1 MKTDV
6 LNKNSN
12 AFAQEI
18 SVRPNAVEYHGSSF
32 TLDNA
37 ADVGS
42 THIITDDAT
51 VTLPATSA
59 GLSYTLVAYSG
70 EDGVEITVSPNASDK
85 FLGGCGKAAAG
96 ADNKDLI
103 FSNGKDGDCV
113 KLLAD
118 GTNGWYIT
126 HLSDASKVSY
136 ES

>member
-12 AFAQEI
+12 AFAQEV
-18 SVRPNAVEYHGSSF
+18 SVKPNAVEYHGSSF

-42 THIITDDAT
+42 THIITADAT

-59 GLSYTLVAYSG
+59 GLSYTLVANSG

-85 FLGGCGKAAAG
+85 FLGGCGKAAG
-96 ADNKDLI
+96 SDDKDLI

>member
-12 AFAQEI
+12 AFAQEV

-42 THIITDDAT
+42 THIITADAT

-59 GLSYTLVAYSG
+59 GLSYVLVAS
-70 EDGVEITVSPNASDK
+70 EDDVEITVSPNASDK

-118 GTNGWYIT
+118 GSAGWYIT

>member
-42 THIITDDAT
+42 THIITADAT

-59 GLSYTLVAYSG
+59 GLSYTLVAS
-70 EDGVEITVSPNASDK
+70 DDDVEITVSPDASDK
-85 FLGGCGKAAAG
+85 FLGGCGKAAG
-96 ADNKDLI
+96 SDNKDLI
-103 FSNGKDGDCV
+103 FSNGKAGVCV

-118 GTNGWYIT
+118 GSAGWYIT

>member
-42 THIITDDAT
+42 THIITADAT

-59 GLSYTLVAYSG
+59 GLSYTLVASK
-70 EDGVEITVSPNASDK
+70 DDVEITVSPNASDK
-85 FLGGCGKAAAG
+85 FLGGCGKAAG
-96 ADNKDLI
+96 SDNKDLI
-103 FSNGKDGDCV
+103 FSNGKEGDCV

-118 GTNGWYIT
+118 GSAGWYIT

>member
-12 AFAQEI
+12 AFAQEV
-18 SVRPNAVEYHGSSF
+18 SVKPNAVEYHEASF
-32 TLDNA
+32 SLTNPE
-37 ADVGS
+37 DVGT
-42 THIITDDAT
+42 THIITADAT

-59 GLSYTLVAYSG
+59 GLSYVLVAA

-85 FLGGCGKAAAG
+85 FLGGCGKAVG
-96 ADNKDLI
+96 TDDKDLI
-103 FSNGKDGDCV
+103 FSNGKAGDCV

-136 ES
+136 QA

>member
-12 AFAQEI
+12 AFAQEV
-18 SVRPNAVEYHGSSF
+18 SVKPNAVEYHGASF
-32 TLDNA
+32 TLTNPE
-37 ADVGS
+37 DVGT
-42 THIITDDAT
+42 THIITADAT

-59 GLSYTLVAYSG
+59 GLSYVLVAS
-70 EDGVEITVSPNASDK
+70 EDDVEITVSPNASDK

-103 FSNGKDGDCV
+103 FSNGKAGDCV
-113 KLLAD
+113 QLLAD
-118 GTNGWYIT
+118 GTNGWFIT

>member
-18 SVRPNAVEYHGSSF
+18 SVKPNAVEHHSGSTL
-32 TLDNA
+32 TLDSA

-42 THIITDDAT
+42 VHIFSADCT
-51 VTLPATSA
+51 VTLPATGA
-59 GLSYTLVAYSG
+59 GLNYVLVAG
-70 EDGVEITVSPNASDK
+70 ADDVELTLSPNASDK
-85 FLGGCGKAAAG
+85 FLGGCGKAADS
-96 ADNKDLI
+96 DNKDLI
-103 FSNGKDGDCV
+103 YSNGKEGDCV
-113 KLLAD
+113 KILAD